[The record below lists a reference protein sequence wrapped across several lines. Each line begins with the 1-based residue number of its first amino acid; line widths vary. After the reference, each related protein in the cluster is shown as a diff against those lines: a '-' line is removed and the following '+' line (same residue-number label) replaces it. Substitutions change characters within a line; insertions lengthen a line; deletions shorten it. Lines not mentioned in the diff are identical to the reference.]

1 MRLNILTLTALLL
14 LTAGFA
20 FAATFDNGSFEISTC
35 DPLAGSFNTQG
46 AVSTCLTAWTVTQNN
61 VDYINGYWQASDG
74 THSVDLNGNTSAG
87 GIEQVFDTLVGYL
100 YLVTFDL
107 AGNPDGGIK
116 TLDVTAAGTTT
127 SYSFDTAGK
136 DLTNMGWSQQF
147 FAFTAN
153 STSTTLQ
160 FLSTTGD
167 CCAGAA
173 LDNVAVTAA
182 PEPSS
187 LVLIGLGASA
197 LGLIR
202 RRKSHPHV
210 K

>member
-1 MRLNILTLTALLL
+1 MRLSILTFTALLW
-14 LTAGFA
+14 TAGLA
-20 FAATFDNGSFEISTC
+20 FASTFDNGSFEISTC

-46 AVSTCLTAWTVTQNN
+46 AGSTCLTAWTVTQNN

-74 THSVDLNGNTSAG
+74 THSIDLNGNTFAG
-87 GIEQVFDTLVGYL
+87 GIEQVFDTVVGYF

-116 TLDVTAAGTTT
+116 TLDVTAGGTTT

-136 DLTNMGWSQQF
+136 DTTNMGWAPQF

-153 STSTTLQ
+153 STSTTLR

-167 CCAGAA
+167 CCAGPA

-187 LVLIGLGASA
+187 LVLIVVGASA
-197 LGLIR
+197 LALIR
-202 RRKSHPHV
+202 RRNSHLHV